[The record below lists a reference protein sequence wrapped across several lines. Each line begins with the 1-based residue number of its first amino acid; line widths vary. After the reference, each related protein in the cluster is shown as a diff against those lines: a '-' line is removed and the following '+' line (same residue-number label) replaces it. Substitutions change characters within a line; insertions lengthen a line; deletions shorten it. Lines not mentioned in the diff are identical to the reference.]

1 MEKDSAEELTGCD
14 KQSFLM
20 IMKNAGYEAEMDGS
34 GVPMVIC
41 RTITDM
47 NAVIPAIRKLVKSNK
62 YKGSFGIRG
71 PRKTDIG
78 NISEKLQEEKEAG

>member
-1 MEKDSAEELTGCD
+1 MEKSNAEELTGCD

-34 GVPMVIC
+34 GIPMVVC

-47 NAVIPAIRKLVKSNK
+47 NAVIPAIRKLVKNNK
-62 YKGSFGIRG
+62 YKGSFGVRG

-78 NISEKLQEEKEAG
+78 NISEKLQKEKEAG

>member
-1 MEKDSAEELTGCD
+1 MEKDSAEELKGCD
-14 KQSFLM
+14 KQSFLL

-34 GVPMVIC
+34 GVPMVVC

-47 NAVIPAIRKLVKSNK
+47 NAVIPAIRKLVKNNK
-62 YKGSFGIRG
+62 SKGSFGVRG

>member
-1 MEKDSAEELTGCD
+1 MESGSTEELSGCD
-14 KQSFLM
+14 KQSFLL

-34 GVPMVIC
+34 GIPMVVC

-47 NAVIPAIRKLVKSNK
+47 NAVIPAIRKLVKNNK
-62 YKGSFGIRG
+62 YKGSFGVRG

-78 NISEKLQEEKEAG
+78 NISEKLQKEKEAG

>member
-1 MEKDSAEELTGCD
+1 MEINDTESTLMCD
-14 KQSFLM
+14 KQKFLLT
-20 IMKNAGYEAEMDGS
+20 MKNAGYETEMDGS

-47 NAVIPAIRKLVKSNK
+47 NAAIPAIHKLVKCNQ
-62 YKGSFGIRG
+62 YKGSFGVRG

-78 NISEKLQEEKEAG
+78 NITEKMQEEKEAG